1 MMPMALMKLPDR
13 LVIALSHG
21 EDDVDNSPDDK
32 DEDEAGCVG
41 KSSEAPRPI
50 YDRPPPGGVAISW

>member
-1 MMPMALMKLPDR
+1 MASIKLPDR

-21 EDDVDNSPDDK
+21 EDDVDNSPDGK

-41 KSSEAPRPI
+41 ESSEAPRPVH
-50 YDRPPPGGVAISW
+50 DRPPLGGAAISWG